1 MQLTP
6 AITLVDYSSLQEL
19 AAIPFPVQGDAVTC
33 RAYIDIS
40 VGLRQI
46 EVHSS
51 APFEGWRQ
59 IVDEDTRIEIC
70 PDTTGAQVADA
81 LLDSRVITAIEQV
94 INPPP
99 MNWKVSKAEVAKLT
113 GMEASN
119 AALANLIG
127 ALSVHMLVIREKPVS
142 ASYPDQGILI

>member
-6 AITLVDYSSLQEL
+6 AITLADYSSLQEL
-19 AAIPFPVQGDAVTC
+19 AAVPFPVQGGAVTS
-33 RAYIDIS
+33 RAYIDIN

-46 EVHSS
+46 EVHAS
-51 APFEGWRQ
+51 APLQGWRQ

-70 PDTTGAQVADA
+70 PGTTGAQVANA

-113 GMEASN
+113 GMEAIN

-127 ALSVHMLVIREKPVS
+127 ALSIHMVVIREKPAS
-142 ASYPDQGILI
+142 AFYPDQGLLI